1 MSKILKNLEKLS
13 TKIAFNSAKIA
24 AGNASLW
31 GFYQPKEPLIN
42 MKKRSLNKT
51 K

>member
-1 MSKILKNLEKLS
+1 MSKILRNLEKLS
-13 TKIAFNSAKIA
+13 AKIALNSAKIA

-42 MKKRSLNKT
+42 INKSKLIKKK
-51 K
+51 